1 MCEYIHVHVQHMLDR
16 QGELEANRAGRARAA
31 AIQPQPAWFNHFG
44 FSELE
49 EQEWMAR
56 RLAAIENIS
65 LAVILVNYD
74 ETVVNYL
81 EHYFNGQ

>member
-1 MCEYIHVHVQHMLDR
+1 
-16 QGELEANRAGRARAA
+16 
-31 AIQPQPAWFNHFG
+31 
-44 FSELE
+44 
-49 EQEWMAR
+49 MAR

>member
-1 MCEYIHVHVQHMLDR
+1 
-16 QGELEANRAGRARAA
+16 
-31 AIQPQPAWFNHFG
+31 
-44 FSELE
+44 
-49 EQEWMAR
+49 MAR

-74 ETVVNYL
+74 AGNRLCIVNYL

>member
-1 MCEYIHVHVQHMLDR
+1 MLDR

-31 AIQPQPAWFNHFG
+31 AIQPAWFNYFG

-49 EQEWMAR
+49 EREWMAR

-74 ETVVNYL
+74 DTVVNYL
-81 EHYFNGQ
+81 EHYFNGE